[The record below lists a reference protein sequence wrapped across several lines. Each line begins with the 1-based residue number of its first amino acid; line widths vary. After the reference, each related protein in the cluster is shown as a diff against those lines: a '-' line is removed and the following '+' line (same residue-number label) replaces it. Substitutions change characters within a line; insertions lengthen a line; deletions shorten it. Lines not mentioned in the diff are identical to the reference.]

1 MKKLIA
7 KLATLPQYSKN
18 DNFTM
23 ALVDYLYNELKL
35 NGISVRRENSYV
47 KVALSN
53 KYEDKF
59 EHIIIDCCDGKMY
72 LRGKDCK
79 DKRWG
84 KLSKFN
90 LKRKSDAYVCANY
103 NARRIINRIK
113 NLENKMMEK
122 VEMIQKEKLSLASS
136 TSIDDEVNYYLYDLD
151 TDEPKEMPIGDIN
164 INDIVVDDK
173 NSEPVEVDI
182 IDLDNDEVTNLDAE
196 DEIIE
201 LDDDVEAYPYY
212 ELDENDVVEE
222 YPFYDLDDYDGEIEA
237 YIFVEPLEKEVMD
250 ELVRDLMEGN
260 YIELS
265 DEDVVDV
272 YPYYDLEDGEVE
284 AYPYYELDENDVDEA
299 YTFDN
304 LSEEEQTELLKDL
317 LNDNCINVKAAE
329 EMPLDKLMAH
339 KNEIF
344 DEYFKEFLN
353 SDELKNYIKG
363 NKVTHV
369 LTQDVETVLR
379 NIKSNYRE
387 DMANFVRQKLNIDDD
402 KALDDRTVYDVF
414 NDYLYENDKKIS
426 KEVFD
431 AIKVPMTEMAENFAE
446 QLANNNDQVGRKI
459 ETNNVD
465 MIDTMNRSKPF
476 LYVNGKIYIGKDGET
491 HTDIMRELDM
501 EVEGKRRPRLSE
513 LPEDVSFGFGHIS
526 NGIGFVDENARNCTA
541 EEVAKA
547 AIKEDGIKKVYT
559 SPSGDKYIT
568 RLANNRLALVYG
580 E

>member
-35 NGISVRRENSYV
+35 NGISARREKSYV

-53 KYEDKF
+53 KYEGKF
-59 EHIIIDCCDGKMY
+59 EHIIIDCCDGRMY

-113 NLENKMMEK
+113 KLEDKMMEK
-122 VEMIQKEKLSLASS
+122 VEMIQKEKFSLASS
-136 TSIDDEVNYYLYDLD
+136 TSIDDEVNYYLCDLD
-151 TDEPKEMPIGDIN
+151 TDINETEKEPI
-164 INDIVVDDK
+164 
-173 NSEPVEVDI
+173 EVDI
-182 IDLDNDEVTNLDAE
+182 IDLDNDEIIDLDAE

-201 LDDDVEAYPYY
+201 LDDGTEAYPYY

-237 YIFVEPLEKEVMD
+237 YIFVEPMEKEVMD
-250 ELVRDLMEGN
+250 ELVHDLMEGN

-265 DEDVVDV
+265 DEDVVEV
-272 YPYYDLEDGEVE
+272 YPYYDLEDDDEVE

-317 LNDNCINVKAAE
+317 LNDNYINVKAAD

-339 KNEIF
+339 KNEVF
-344 DEYFKEFLN
+344 DEYFKDFFN
-353 SDELKNYIKG
+353 SDELKNYIKE
-363 NKVTHV
+363 NKVTHS
-369 LTQDVETVLR
+369 LTQDIDTLLR
-379 NIKSNYRE
+379 NVKSNYRE
-387 DMANFVRQKLNIDDD
+387 DMVNFVKQKLNIDIDD
-402 KALDDRTVYDVF
+402 KTFDRAVYDVF
-414 NDYLYENDKKIS
+414 NDYLYENDRKIS

-431 AIKVPMTEMAENFAE
+431 AIKAPMTEMAENFAE
-446 QLANNNDQVGRKI
+446 QLANTDDQVGRKI

-465 MIDTMNRSKPF
+465 MIDIMNRSKPF
-476 LYVNGKIYIGKDGET
+476 LYVDGKIYIGKDGET

>member
-35 NGISVRRENSYV
+35 NGISARREKSYV

-53 KYEDKF
+53 KYEGKF
-59 EHIIIDCCDGKMY
+59 EHIIIDCCDGRMY

-113 NLENKMMEK
+113 KLEDKMMEK
-122 VEMIQKEKLSLASS
+122 VEMIQKEKFSLASS

-151 TDEPKEMPIGDIN
+151 TDIN
-164 INDIVVDDK
+164 ETEK
-173 NSEPVEVDI
+173 EPVEVDI
-182 IDLDNDEVTNLDAE
+182 IDSDNDEIIDLDAE

-201 LDDDVEAYPYY
+201 LDDDTEAYPYC

-237 YIFVEPLEKEVMD
+237 YIFVEPMEKEVMD
-250 ELVRDLMEGN
+250 ELVHDLMEGN

-272 YPYYDLEDGEVE
+272 YPYYDLEDDDEVE

-304 LSEEEQTELLKDL
+304 LSEEEQTELLHDMLDENYIDIKTASDE
-317 LNDNCINVKAAE
+317 DK
-329 EMPLDKLMAH
+329 PLDKLMAQ
-339 KNEIF
+339 KDAIF
-344 DEYFKEFLN
+344 DEYFKNFFQ
-353 SDELKNYIKG
+353 SQELTNFIQKQP
-363 NKVTHV
+363 
-369 LTQDVETVLR
+369 LTYTMSLGVEDLVHDV
-379 NIKSNYRE
+379 KDNYRK
-387 DMANFVRQKLNIDDD
+387 DIADFVKNKLNISVDDTNFD
-402 KALDDRTVYDVF
+402 KDIYDVF
-414 NDYLYENDKKIS
+414 SDYVFSNEKKLFDKLIVTLKNVAGKMLDDFS
-426 KEVFD
+426 K
-431 AIKVPMTEMAENFAE
+431 
-446 QLANNNDQVGRKI
+446 QLENNNDQVGRKI
-459 ETNNVD
+459 D
-465 MIDTMNRSKPF
+465 MGNGVIDTVDIINRSKPF
-476 LYVNGKIYIGKDGET
+476 LFLDGEVHVGKNNQT
-491 HTDIMRELDM
+491 HSDILRELNKTDK
-501 EVEGKRRPRLSE
+501 EGMRRPTMNDF
-513 LPEDVSFGFGHIS
+513 PDDAAVAFGHIS
-526 NGIGFVDENARNCTA
+526 GKIGFLDGYTKNCSD

-547 AIKEDGIKKVYT
+547 VVQSGVVSKVYT
-559 SPSGDKYIT
+559 TPDGGKYIT
-568 RLANNRLALVYG
+568 RLANNKLAWILG